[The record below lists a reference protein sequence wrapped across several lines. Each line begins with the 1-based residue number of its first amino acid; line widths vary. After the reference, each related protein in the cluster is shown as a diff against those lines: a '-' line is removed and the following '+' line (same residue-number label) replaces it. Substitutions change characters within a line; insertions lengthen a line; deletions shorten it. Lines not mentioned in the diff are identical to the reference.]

1 MTIALGMLT
10 LSGCTLSDE
19 DAARQARNPDVV
31 SSTAEGTQ
39 ATAPSDTDVTA
50 STMMKPVAGLGA
62 PIALLINNAGVPGLG
77 NTSMANVRVTPEQQ
91 ACLEREAS
99 ALERADL
106 RTLTTNGGFVDL
118 TVSGTVIV
126 TKAINACLPP
136 KVLAERLG
144 EEYAMRLRVDKR
156 TDPKFAACITE
167 QIRGESGRLVME
179 VARVAGRGGQKLPQA
194 VKAVVDPCGNTHLQ
208 RMLIDHYVRGGYSS
222 TTASCM
228 AFGFMPRITISD
240 VLDEGGITNFEKQ
253 LSPTLA
259 LDLKDVTLECDP
271 KKVGRQPG

>member
-1 MTIALGMLT
+1 MLA

-194 VKAVVDPCGNTHLQ
+194 VKAVVDPKGLFNPETNIKYGMKYLGKAQKLGGGTTCGTILKYNAGHGAK
-208 RMLIDHYVRGGYSS
+208 RMNPTSRNYCAKVKRHIANSGKPKVILASGRG
-222 TTASCM
+222 A
-228 AFGFMPRITISD
+228 
-240 VLDEGGITNFEKQ
+240 
-253 LSPTLA
+253 
-259 LDLKDVTLECDP
+259 
-271 KKVGRQPG
+271 

>member
-1 MTIALGMLT
+1 MLTALGMIV

-31 SSTAEGTQ
+31 TSTADGTQ
-39 ATAPSDTDVTA
+39 TTAPSDTEVTA
-50 STMMKPVAGLGA
+50 STMVKPVAGLGA
-62 PIALLINNAGVPGLG
+62 PIALLISNAGVPGLG

-99 ALERADL
+99 ALEPTDL

-126 TKAINACLPP
+126 TKAINTCLPP

-144 EEYAMRLRVDKR
+144 EEYAMRLRVDQR
-156 TDPKFAACITE
+156 TDPKFTACITE

-179 VARVAGRGGQKLPQA
+179 VARVAGRGGQKLPQP
-194 VKAVVDPCGNTHLQ
+194 VKAVVDPCGNTHLES
-208 RMLIDHYVRGGYSS
+208 MLTDHYVRGGYSS
-222 TTASCM
+222 TTAACM

-240 VLDEGGITNFEKQ
+240 VLDQGGITNFEKQ

-259 LDLKDVTLECDP
+259 LDLRDVTMECDP
-271 KKVGRQPG
+271 KNVGRQPG